1 MIQID
6 QIFVTKDP
14 SSPLRGHFELT
25 IDEVREFGESFF
37 KPGFMTNVWLTDG
50 SSYSFI
56 HTIKGW
62 ESCEMIGE
70 GLGDILEYSGTFEES
85 LDQLLKEV
93 NMQPGKN

>member
-50 SSYSFI
+50 SSLALSI
-56 HTIKGW
+56 
-62 ESCEMIGE
+62 
-70 GLGDILEYSGTFEES
+70 
-85 LDQLLKEV
+85 LLKV
-93 NMQPGKN
+93 GSRVK